1 VAADTIILPKGSSLS
16 DFASAD
22 VEQEQSRIIYGVG
35 LVGPESVVGRPG
47 DTVSLTLLVANLSP
61 KSDSFS
67 FDLSDA
73 AGWRVKASPTRV
85 QVNGLAVH
93 EVIATVEIPET
104 AEEGSRNLVT
114 VLATSE
120 ADSSTTAR
128 TSTEVIVVESPSQGG
143 RRLFL
148 PLVSRR

>member
-1 VAADTIILPKGSSLS
+1 GGDGLRLELVDLNTGAISASDSITLAVGTGGQVDFSEAAGQILQAGRLLVAADTIILPKGSSLS

-73 AGWRVKASPTRV
+73 AGW
-85 QVNGLAVH
+85 
-93 EVIATVEIPET
+93 
-104 AEEGSRNLVT
+104 
-114 VLATSE
+114 
-120 ADSSTTAR
+120 
-128 TSTEVIVVESPSQGG
+128 
-143 RRLFL
+143 
-148 PLVSRR
+148 